1 MEKELTKKEFVE
13 KGAIVSS
20 LVPVF
25 EKVAKCAVKQFLTP
39 QEAQAVFGISRQ
51 YLSYLSKMGC
61 FPRYCVS
68 KSVTLYRYDEIEGWL
83 LTRRQEGDTKW
94 STFEEDLARADNKR
108 L

>member
-1 MEKELTKKEFVE
+1 MERELVKKEFVE

-39 QEAQAVFGISRQ
+39 QEAQTVFGISRQ

-94 STFEEDLARADNKR
+94 STFEEDLTRADNKQ

>member
-1 MEKELTKKEFVE
+1 MERELVKKEFVE

-39 QEAQAVFGISRQ
+39 QEAQTVFGISRQ

-68 KSVTLYRYDEIEGWL
+68 KSVTLYRYDEIEDWL

-94 STFEEDLARADNKR
+94 STFEEDLAQADNKR